1 MRLRA
6 AIAAYQAQHRAR
18 ADTFTVRWTPFYL
31 DVRQAG
37 GARAPAI
44 DKREAFVRK
53 HGEERAPEL
62 YERIASTGALVGIDF
77 RFGGRTGGSRDAH
90 RLVDLAGRKGGPEVQ
105 WKVVDRLFQAC
116 HEEERDVSDVAV
128 LLDVAREV
136 GLDER
141 EVRDCLES
149 EEIAKAVD
157 DEAMKARENGITGV
171 PHFSINNRFDITGAQ
186 ESLAFV
192 KLFERLVKLEE
203 RDRAKV

>member
-1 MRLRA
+1 VRLRA
-6 AIAAYQAQHRAR
+6 AIAAYQAQHRGR
-18 ADTFTVRWTPFYL
+18 ADTFAVRWTAFYL
-31 DVRQAG
+31 DARQAG
-37 GARAPAI
+37 GARPPAV

-53 HGEERAPEL
+53 HGAERAPEL
-62 YERIASTGALVGIDF
+62 YERIASTGAMAGIDF
-77 RFGGRTGGSRDAH
+77 RFGGRAGGSRDAH
-90 RLVDLAGRKGGPEVQ
+90 RLVCLAGGKAGPEVQ
-105 WKVVDRLFQAC
+105 WKVVDRLFQAY

-149 EEIAKAVD
+149 EETGKEVD
-157 DEAMKARENGITGV
+157 DQAMKARDNGITGV
-171 PHFSINNRFDITGAQ
+171 PHFSINNRFEITGAQ